1 MAAVVGVTT
10 REPRREDTE
19 EEEPLSAASWENR
32 RDEDSNDDD
41 IVSGPSRELRRDS
54 ESWDEFDPRLALA
67 GSTAS
72 EAAVVVVVADISV
85 PFAAVVA
92 SKLFFRSAT

>member
-19 EEEPLSAASWENR
+19 EDEPLSAASWENR

-54 ESWDEFDPRLALA
+54 ESWDELDPRLALA
-67 GSTAS
+67 GNTAS
-72 EAAVVVVVADISV
+72 AVVVVVADISV
-85 PFAAVVA
+85 PFAAVVV

>member
-32 RDEDSNDDD
+32 RDEDNSDDD

-72 EAAVVVVVADISV
+72 VAAAVVVADISV
-85 PFAAVVA
+85 PFAAVVV

>member
-67 GSTAS
+67 GNTAS
-72 EAAVVVVVADISV
+72 AVVVVADISV
-85 PFAAVVA
+85 PFAPVVA

>member
-1 MAAVVGVTT
+1 MTT

-32 RDEDSNDDD
+32 RDEDNSDDD

-72 EAAVVVVVADISV
+72 VAAAVVADISV